1 MMVSRK
7 SSPARERV
15 FMTLLAMA
23 DEGGIIE
30 RFRRDEALDLA
41 FTPSAEFERELDA
54 LITEGAVSEL
64 DRAGRSA
71 RRFTI
76 RDRARRA
83 EALAYLNANQ
93 ATVTAIAAARTRI
106 EPGRALTAPPAEA
119 PASGPPVRIVR
130 VVPLR
135 RTEGGERFSLTVQ
148 VGGIGT
154 IYGFVLQEQ
163 SRGPILFPPNRRVAD
178 NWEKIVDPVPA
189 FTEALLALAVEAVAA
204 HRVREG
210 EPARTDAG

>member
-7 SSPARERV
+7 TSPARERV

-23 DEGGIIE
+23 DDGGIIE

-41 FTPSAEFERELDA
+41 FTPSSEFERELDA
-54 LITEGAVSEL
+54 LISDGTITEL

-71 RRFTI
+71 RRFSI
-76 RDRARRA
+76 RDRARRQ

-119 PASGPPVRIVR
+119 PASGPPLRVVR

-135 RTEGGERFSLTVQ
+135 RTEAGDRFALTLQ

-154 IYGFVLQEQ
+154 IYGWVLQEQ
-163 SRGPILFPPNRRVAD
+163 ARGPVLFPPNRRVAD
-178 NWEKIVDPVPA
+178 NWEKIIDPVPA
-189 FTEALLALAVEAVAA
+189 LSEALLPLALEAVAA
-204 HRVREG
+204 FKARESEAVRTN
-210 EPARTDAG
+210 AD